1 MDFRFEPEELD
12 RIASLSRIYQPS
24 QLKHKALMHLK
35 VLMFQHDCLLVQAI
49 HALDQGEETMDLV
62 LAVVSDRR
70 QLDILAKLMESVD
83 TNYRPAPKECVD
95 SFVELC
101 KHDAG
106 YITEADK
113 QINEL
118 KRKLESLFKK
128 SEDLSDE

>member
-70 QLDILAKLMESVD
+70 QLDIVAKLIQAVD
-83 TNYRPAPKECVD
+83 TNYQPAPKECVD

-101 KHDAG
+101 KRDSG
-106 YITEADK
+106 YMTEADK
-113 QINEL
+113 RINEL
-118 KRKLESLFKK
+118 KSKLESLFKK
-128 SEDLSDE
+128 SEDLLDE